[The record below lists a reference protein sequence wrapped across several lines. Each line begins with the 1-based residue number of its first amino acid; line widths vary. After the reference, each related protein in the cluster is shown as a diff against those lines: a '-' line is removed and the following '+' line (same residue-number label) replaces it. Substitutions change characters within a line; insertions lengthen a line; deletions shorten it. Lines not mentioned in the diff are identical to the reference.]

1 MVTDC
6 KEASSA
12 NPLPVRGRGHGSRG
26 MKRARATA
34 AQPGDS
40 RQPVDKEDSKKYTV
54 VNMDDEKYKR
64 RKIGSSG
71 CSGGWE
77 VMCHLHGR
85 QWCNVSRGGVRGAAK
100 ASATP
105 PPPPPLP
112 LPLPPPPSPPA
123 GPARL
128 PTSRLL
134 RPGPPTCVPPTPA
147 TLRPL
152 HHLHRSPPP
161 SPPSQCKECKAA
173 GKGGGAIC
181 DHGRQKAKVS
191 RRGAAKIRPVPL
203 PCHRSARRTTLCP
216 HAGLPPRHLCPPTH
230 RTIVP
235 PPHRS
240 ACPSDPT
247 APVQA
252 VQCSEDL
259 SAQYSAALLHYLHVR
274 SFACSR
280 HARECK

>member
-1 MVTDC
+1 
-6 KEASSA
+6 
-12 NPLPVRGRGHGSRG
+12 

-40 RQPVDKEDSKKYTV
+40 RQPVDKEDRKKYTV

-134 RPGPPTCVPPTPA
+134 RPGPPTCVPPIPT

-161 SPPSQCKECKAA
+161 SPPSQCKECWSL
-173 GKGGGAIC
+173 GNGGGTSLC
-181 DHGRQKAKVS
+181 EDHGRRRKNVS
-191 RRGAAKIRPVPL
+191 RRGGRGGGLPRPRP
-203 PCHRSARRTTLCP
+203 HRRRRSRSRSAHPPPPLSTSRPCAATYLATFA
-216 HAGLPPRHLCPPTH
+216 AGPANLRAAHPRHSPPT
-230 RTIVP
+230 P
-235 PPHRS
+235 PPSPLS
-240 ACPSDPT
+240 ASIPT
-247 APVQA
+247 IPVQG
-252 VQCSEDL
+252 V
-259 SAQYSAALLHYLHVR
+259 
-274 SFACSR
+274 
-280 HARECK
+280 